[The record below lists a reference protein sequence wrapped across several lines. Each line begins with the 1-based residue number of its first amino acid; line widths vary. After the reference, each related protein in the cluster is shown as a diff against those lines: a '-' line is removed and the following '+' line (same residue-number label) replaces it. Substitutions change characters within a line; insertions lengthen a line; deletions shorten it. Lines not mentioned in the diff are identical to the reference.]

1 MQTGRKARARALVT
15 GASSG
20 IGEAFAR
27 RLAARGYDLVL
38 VARRRERLEALAAD
52 LGQRHGIEA
61 EVLAANL
68 ATAEGVEVVAERVS
82 RGDIGLLVNNAGF
95 GTSGEFAA
103 LPVGRE
109 IEEVAVNVVAL
120 VRLTHA
126 AVAAM
131 VPQGRGTIINV
142 ASTAAFQPVPYMAT
156 YGATKAFVLSFSEAV
171 HEEVKGRGVTV
182 TCVCPGPVRTEFQEV
197 AGVRAERLR
206 AGWTSRERVV
216 DAALRAAS
224 KRRAVVV
231 PGELNGMMALA
242 AKLSPRFL
250 VRRVAGA
257 MFRRAAVEKG

>member
-1 MQTGRKARARALVT
+1 MEPGRKARGRALVT

-27 RLAARGYDLVL
+27 RLAAEGYDLVL
-38 VARRRERLEALAAD
+38 VARRRERLEALAAS
-52 LGQRHGIEA
+52 LGRERGVVA
-61 EVLAANL
+61 EVLAVDL
-68 ATAEGVEVVAERVS
+68 AVAEGVERVAERLS

-103 LPVGRE
+103 LPVARE
-109 IEEVAVNVVAL
+109 MEEIAVNVTAL

-131 VPQGRGTIINV
+131 APQGRGVIINV

-171 HEEVKGRGVTV
+171 HEEVRGRGVTV

-197 AGVRAERLR
+197 AGVRADRLR
-206 AGWTSRERVV
+206 AGWVSCERVV

-224 KRRAVVV
+224 RRQALVV
-231 PGELNGMMALA
+231 PGGLNRAMAVA
-242 AKLSPRFL
+242 ARLSPRFL
-250 VRRVAGA
+250 VRRVTGA
-257 MFRRAAVEKG
+257 MFKRVAAEKG